1 MQRSPSSV
9 MLAPQLAR
17 LAVDNVDDAI
27 AILMPRGTA
36 LTIEYVNPGFE
47 QMFGYT
53 AKEILG
59 SPIGVLARDTGSE
72 KGILR
77 ADFDP
82 SHPHRSEAML
92 KTKDGNELLVDI
104 DLQPVDV
111 DGLSGGLL
119 VMRDVT
125 EYRRLEQIAAATEV
139 SESVGYVFAGI
150 RHELGNPLNSLK
162 AALTLLCDARVE
174 LPDERRM
181 EYLRRSLGEVKRM
194 EVLLEQLR
202 TFNMNESVQLAPI
215 PVRPFLERFI
225 RLVTQDCAAR
235 ATSIELLPGDDV
247 TVLADPRLLHQI
259 LLLLFT
265 NALDAVENAPERI
278 IRLACMSRQR
288 ASRITLSDTG
298 VGMTRDLLANV
309 QRPFVTT
316 KSKGTGLGLPLAR
329 RYAALI
335 KCRLEI
341 ASDPGSGTCTTL
353 EFEQLNSSG
362 A

>member
-1 MQRSPSSV
+1 

-27 AILMPRGTA
+27 AILVPSGTS

-47 QMFGYT
+47 RMFGY
-53 AKEILG
+53 AAREVLG
-59 SPIGVLARDTGSE
+59 LPVGVLARATGPE
-72 KGILR
+72 QGILR

-82 SHPHRSEAML
+82 THPHRSEAML

-162 AALTLLCDARVE
+162 AALTLLADPRVE
-174 LPDERRM
+174 LPEARRG
-181 EYLRRSLGEVKRM
+181 EYLRRALGEVKRM

-202 TFNMNESVQLAPI
+202 TFNMNESVQLGPI
-215 PVRPFLERFI
+215 PARPFLERFI
-225 RLVTQDCAAR
+225 RLVSEDCAAR
-235 ATSIELLPGDDV
+235 ATSIELVPGDDV
-247 TVLADPRLLHQI
+247 SVLADARLLHQI
-259 LLLLFT
+259 LLLLLT
-265 NALDAVENAPERI
+265 NALDAVETAPQRVLK
-278 IRLACMSRQR
+278 LACISRPR
-288 ASRITLSDTG
+288 AARITLSDSG
-298 VGMTRDLLANV
+298 VGMTTEQLANA
-309 QRPFVTT
+309 QRPFVTS
-316 KSKGTGLGLPLAR
+316 KPKGTGLGLPLAR

-341 ASDPGSGTCTTL
+341 ASEPGRGTRTTL